1 MLETRG
7 VRLIAAC
14 LACLCLASS
23 PTLAQKQTPIIFVAS
38 VSADGTVLFLEG
50 SGFPASPTVTFG
62 GVILGG
68 VVVNS
73 GGTSASASMPAVVP
87 GSYLVTISS
96 GNNKS
101 AAFEVTLGATGPAG
115 PIGPTGPP
123 GAAGANGIDGATGPA
138 GAAGPQGP
146 TGPAGANGAMGL
158 TGPAG
163 ANGAIGPAGPQG
175 PQGPSDAFQKNTFA
189 GNVALSNVPTDVA
202 TLTLGSGSYVFIASA
217 RLLSQG
223 TGSNADCF
231 IQPAGM
237 GNSNFSNVNV
247 GPAQDRKIVSLNYIA
262 TLTAAS
268 TAVSL
273 RCEITTGDAVKADE
287 IFFTAIKVA
296 TITPQ

>member
-23 PTLAQKQTPIIFVAS
+23 QTLAQKQTPIIIAAS
-38 VSADGTVLFLEG
+38 VSADSTVLFLEG
-50 SGFPASPTVTFG
+50 SGFPASPTITFG

-73 GGTSASASMPAVVP
+73 IGTSASASMPVVP
-87 GSYLVTISS
+87 AGSYLVTIGS

-146 TGPAGANGAMGL
+146 TGPAGANGA
-158 TGPAG
+158 
-163 ANGAIGPAGPQG
+163 IGPPGPQG
-175 PQGPSDAFQKNTFA
+175 PEGPSDAFQRNTFA
-189 GNVALSNVPTDVA
+189 GNVVLSTLPTDVA
-202 TLTLGSGSYVFIASA
+202 TLTLGPGSYVFIASA
-217 RLLSQG
+217 RILSQG

-237 GNSNFSNVNV
+237 ANSNFSNVNV
-247 GPAQDRKIVSLNYIA
+247 GPAQDRKIVSLNFIA

-273 RCEITTGDAVKADE
+273 KCEITGGDAAKSDE

-296 TITPQ
+296 TITVQ